1 MEGERF
7 PMANQGKLRTQKD
20 LANETKRKASSSEHR
35 LSGWSVG
42 LAGGKE
48 EQLPYKAAPRD

>member
-7 PMANQGKLRTQKD
+7 PMANQGKPGTQKD

-35 LSGWSVG
+35 LSGWSAG
-42 LAGGKE
+42 LAGRKE
-48 EQLPYKAAPRD
+48 EQMPYKAAPRD

>member
-7 PMANQGKLRTQKD
+7 PMANQGKLGTQKD

-35 LSGWSVG
+35 LSGWSAG

-48 EQLPYKAAPRD
+48 EQLPD